1 MPISSRT
8 ASSEVKM
15 VRKSPLWKHFDRV
28 NYKGLKYARCKDSS
42 CESYSNPAMYVPVR
56 ADCSTSALWR
66 HLRAYHPEIN
76 EMEMENPKQ
85 LRRSRRL
92 KLKVNILPEELL
104 LRIFEYMSYKQL
116 MAVVLVCKRWR
127 LIGETPTLWSEF
139 PITVTNWN
147 QAAMPMILKYRR
159 LQLLK
164 EIRIEAELWD
174 YVNQAIWRHP
184 NIVTL
189 RFTL

>member
-1 MPISSRT
+1 MFGGHRKTVSWKGDETDGAGAGGLVDVREY
-8 ASSEVKM
+8 EVEE
-15 VRKSPLWKHFDRV
+15 VNSTRERERV
-28 NYKGLKYARCKDSS
+28 
-42 CESYSNPAMYVPVR
+42 
-56 ADCSTSALWR
+56 
-66 HLRAYHPEIN
+66 
-76 EMEMENPKQ
+76 MENQKQ

-92 KLKVNILPEELL
+92 NIKVNVLPEEIL

-127 LIGETPTLWSEF
+127 LIGETPTLWSQF
-139 PITVTNWN
+139 PISVTNWN

-159 LQLLK
+159 LELLK
-164 EIRIEAELWD
+164 EISIEAELWD

-189 RFTL
+189 RFAT